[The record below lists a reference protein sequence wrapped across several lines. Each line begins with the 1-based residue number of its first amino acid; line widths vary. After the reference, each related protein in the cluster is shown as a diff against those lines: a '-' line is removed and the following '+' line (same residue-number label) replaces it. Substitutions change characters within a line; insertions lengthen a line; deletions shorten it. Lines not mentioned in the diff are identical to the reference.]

1 MSGIRIVTVL
11 FTLLTVENDYLTCHK
26 NKINFARLH
35 PQLYIQLCLQDTEI
49 KDSDLQKFSTLHENL
64 LKMKEETEEK
74 RKSSKREL
82 KARQVEKEKADKE
95 SEDRMTVDEFF
106 EEETDVEEEE
116 YSENDTDPGKLQLF
130 KWDLNF

>member
-1 MSGIRIVTVL
+1 MCLVIECPVFGSWL
-11 FTLLTVENDYLTCHK
+11 YFSLLTVENDCLSSHK
-26 NKINFARLH
+26 NKINFARTH

-95 SEDRMTVDEFF
+95 SEERMTVDEFF

-130 KWDLNF
+130 

>member
-1 MSGIRIVTVL
+1 M
-11 FTLLTVENDYLTCHK
+11 
-26 NKINFARLH
+26 
-35 PQLYIQLCLQDTEI
+35 QDTEI

-116 YSENDTDPGKLQLF
+116 YSENDTDPGKLELF
-130 KWDLNF
+130 KMVSGFINTGNTPIQYHMKPRLVQY